1 MSEPSVVLYRRV
13 AIFCGLAAA
22 DFDGDH
28 HPETRGQKL
37 VDEYLGA
44 LGLPKGN
51 GHRRGVAAARRRVI
65 AGYLDHRYQGAMLL
79 WSLRDRA
86 RGLPPPYGLGE
97 MAL

>member
-1 MSEPSVVLYRRV
+1 MRTMTEDHYRRI
-13 AIFCGLAAA
+13 AIECGLATDGSNGTNGPVA
-22 DFDGDH
+22 D
-28 HPETRGQKL
+28 GQQL
-37 VDEYLGA
+37 VEEYLGA
-44 LGLPKGN
+44 VGLPKGN
-51 GHRRGVAAARRRVI
+51 GRRRGLAEARRRVV